1 MTLDF
6 DVFERKGI
14 EMDKK
19 VDIWKRREVVIIII
33 LIFPLVLISCSENK
47 KAGIN
52 LDGTLE
58 INEYSPTMYESSP
71 LITETVTSTEAITT
85 NITETVIQTQETPK
99 LTETPTA
106 SPTSTWTLSP
116 EEYQENL
123 VQLLEKQRLE
133 SSPCLFG
140 VCLGDDRNK
149 VFELAHALGVEAN
162 IFDENQIY
170 FPLSPDAPRT
180 YIEAN
185 LTIQENIVEEIQVRL
200 NRRFQEEIPLDLLG
214 FLKLSS
220 IFENYGQPTEVY
232 VHIQPDVES
241 FFDLHVV
248 YRNIGLVLIVM
259 ESVESESPYL
269 LCPNDLSD
277 IDLDFIKLKFMSPKE
292 TEYYDY
298 WIQQD
303 EYTMTIQESSGI
315 SVEEFYE
322 LFLSGDPDPCFT
334 SDDDLW

>member
-1 MTLDF
+1 MY
-6 DVFERKGI
+6 
-14 EMDKK
+14 KK
-19 VDIWKRREVVIIII
+19 IDIWKRREVAIIII
-33 LIFPLVLISCSENK
+33 LIIPFILISCSYNQN
-47 KAGIN
+47 AGIN
-52 LDGTLE
+52 MSGTSE
-58 INEYSPTMYESSP
+58 TNEYLTITNESTD
-71 LITETVTSTEAITT
+71 LLEETVTPTEVKTT
-85 NITETVIQTQETPK
+85 NITETLTETQETPK
-99 LTETPTA
+99 LSETPTA
-106 SPTSTWTLSP
+106 PSTPTWTLSP
-116 EEYQENL
+116 EEYQKNL
-123 VQLLEKQRLE
+123 VQYLEKQRLE

-170 FPLSPDAPRT
+170 FPLSPNAPTT

-185 LTIQENIVEEIQVRL
+185 FTIHEDIVEEIQARL
-200 NRRFQEEIPLDLLG
+200 NRRFQEEIPLEFFG

-220 IFENYGQPTEVY
+220 IFENFGQPTEVY
-232 VHIQPDVES
+232 VHIQPSAEPGATP
-241 FFDLHVV
+241 FYDLHIV
-248 YRNIGLVLIVM
+248 YQNIGLVLVIM

-269 LCPNDLSD
+269 LCPNDLT
-277 IDLDFIKLKFMSPKE
+277 DFGLNFIELKFMSPKE
-292 TEYYDY
+292 SGYYDY

>member
-1 MTLDF
+1 MY
-6 DVFERKGI
+6 
-14 EMDKK
+14 KK
-19 VDIWKRREVVIIII
+19 IDIWKRREVAIIII
-33 LIFPLVLISCSENK
+33 LILPLILISCSENQ

-52 LDGTLE
+52 VSGTSE
-58 INEYSPTMYESSP
+58 TNEYLTITNESTD
-71 LITETVTSTEAITT
+71 LLEETVTPTELKIT
-85 NITETVIQTQETPK
+85 NITETLTETQETPK

-106 SPTSTWTLSP
+106 PSTPTWTLSP

-149 VFELAHALGVEAN
+149 VFELSNALGVEAN

-170 FPLSPDAPRT
+170 FPLSPNAPRT
-180 YIEAN
+180 YIEVN
-185 LTIQENIVEEIQVRL
+185 FTIKENIVEEIQVRI
-200 NRRFQEEIPLDLLG
+200 NRRFQEEIPLDLIG

-248 YRNIGLVLIVM
+248 YQNIGLVLIVM
-259 ESVESESPYL
+259 ESVESESPYI

-277 IDLDFIKLKFMSPKE
+277 FDLDFIKLKFMSPKE
-292 TEYYDY
+292 SGYYDY
-298 WIQQD
+298 WIQRD